1 MTCCGEGVGLAP
13 VQLQRTRDKLLLEGA
28 DRLLRQGYSP
38 LLKQVYDLGA
48 EEGEPRVRPGYAGV
62 AEDVLQAY
70 RALFTVY
77 QGWRTKPLGS
87 LGDDAVGILKQA
99 CVHYDA
105 VRQQVGAASGPV
117 NAPLLPPPGS
127 HLFAAP
133 EPDESVFDWVERV
146 ASQFVRKAVAP
157 EVQGAA
163 LIALVG
169 LVALWI
175 WMKGSK

>member
-13 VQLQRTRDKLLLEGA
+13 VQLQRTRDQLLLEGA
-28 DRLLRQGYSP
+28 DRLLRQGYSV
-38 LLKQVYDLGA
+38 LLKQAYDLGA
-48 EEGEPRVRPGYAGV
+48 EEGEPRIRPGYAGV

-87 LGDDAVGILKQA
+87 LGDEAVGVLKQA
-99 CVHYDA
+99 QVHYDEVRRQVEA
-105 VRQQVGAASGPV
+105 VAGATEA
-117 NAPLLPPPGS
+117 PPGRQ
-127 HLFAAP
+127 LFAEPA
-133 EPDESVFDWVERV
+133 PDESVLEWVERV

-175 WMKGSK
+175 WMRGK

>member
-13 VQLQRTRDKLLLEGA
+13 VQLERTRDQLLLEGA
-28 DRLLRQGYSP
+28 DRLLRQGYSV

-48 EEGEPRVRPGYAGV
+48 EEGEPRIRPGYAGV

-87 LGDDAVGILKQA
+87 LGNDAVGVLKQA
-99 CVHYDA
+99 RVHYDE
-105 VRQQVGAASGPV
+105 VRQQVAAVSGATTA
-117 NAPLLPPPGS
+117 PPGS
-127 HLFAAP
+127 ALFAEPA
-133 EPDESVFDWVERV
+133 PDEGVLEWIERV
-146 ASQFVRKAVAP
+146 ASQFVRDAVAP

-169 LVALWI
+169 LMALWF
-175 WMKGSK
+175 WMRGK